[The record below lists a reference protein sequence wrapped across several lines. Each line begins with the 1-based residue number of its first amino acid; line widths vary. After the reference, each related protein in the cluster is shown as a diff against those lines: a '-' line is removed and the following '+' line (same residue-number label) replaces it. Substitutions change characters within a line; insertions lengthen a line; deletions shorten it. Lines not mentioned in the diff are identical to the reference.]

1 VLHVFLGGST
11 IAQPADVVGD
21 ESGSRCL
28 KVHLLLFGGFPKRLP
43 PSGEERTEFFR
54 CPSPARHGNLFVR
67 PGVGFVSSTGRRS
80 GVNRVATLIV
90 GFVIGGAVVGGTI
103 YLSDTQD
110 DSTSGSLPAEDSP
123 TPAPSGTGDPFA
135 SPTPTVAVATPVT
148 EADELRIDG
157 LGSMMIGMHVNDI
170 ERATGMAVDISSDFS
185 PHCRY
190 GQLVG
195 GPHDL
200 FLMFSRR
207 VLVRIDVGNESAI
220 ETGTGIGIGDPISKV
235 EDAYGDELQRELHPY
250 LGDRGSYLIFDPEP
264 EDGLLII
271 FETNRRSVTSFR
283 SGFDQQVRYIEGCA

>member
-1 VLHVFLGGST
+1 VNR
-11 IAQPADVVGD
+11 IAT
-21 ESGSRCL
+21 
-28 KVHLLLFGGFPKRLP
+28 FMI
-43 PSGEERTEFFR
+43 
-54 CPSPARHGNLFVR
+54 
-67 PGVGFVSSTGRRS
+67 GFV
-80 GVNRVATLIV
+80 L
-90 GFVIGGAVVGGTI
+90 GGAVVGGAM
-103 YLSDTQD
+103 YFSDTD
-110 DSTSGSLPAEDSP
+110 DSTSGPIEQPSVSGSLPTEDSP
-123 TPAPSGTGDPFA
+123 TPASSGTDDPYE
-135 SPTPTVAVATPVT
+135 SPTPTVAVATRVT

-157 LGSMMIGMHVNDI
+157 LGSMTIGMHVNDV
-170 ERATGMAVDISSDFS
+170 ERATGMEVDISSDFS
-185 PHCRY
+185 PLCRY

-220 ETGTGIGIGDPISKV
+220 ETDAGIGVGDPISEV
-235 EDAYGDELQRELHPY
+235 EDAYGDELERELHPY